1 MGKVKIFETSNGDV
15 YAFPEDQELAR
26 VKAFLHQADDAR
38 PVDVRSRI
46 DTHGAVT
53 HWREDDPARWCRSY
67 PCDHPSIPAPKDFD
81 QRRKVLP
88 RKPEPRES
96 KIFQG
101 SDGSVRRIDA
111 RRELDV
117 VVAFLW
123 ARLSPRYSRADLLR
137 IDNDGN
143 GLTVYT
149 LHGTAALWCKVF
161 AAGRPDAPAVTECNN
176 LSETGVLNG

>member
-1 MGKVKIFETSNGDV
+1 MGKVKIFETSNGDI

-26 VKAFLHQADDAR
+26 VKAFLHSADDAR

-53 HWREDDPARWCRSY
+53 HWREDNPARWCRSY
-67 PCDHPSIPAPKDFD
+67 PSDHPAIPTPGAGRAH
-81 QRRKVLP
+81 QVQP
-88 RKPEPRES
+88 RKPEPGES

-101 SDGSVRRIDA
+101 SDGSVRRIDP

-123 ARLSPRYSRADLLR
+123 SRLSPRYSRADLLR

-161 AAGRPDAPAVTECNN
+161 AAGRPDAPAVTE
-176 LSETGVLNG
+176 